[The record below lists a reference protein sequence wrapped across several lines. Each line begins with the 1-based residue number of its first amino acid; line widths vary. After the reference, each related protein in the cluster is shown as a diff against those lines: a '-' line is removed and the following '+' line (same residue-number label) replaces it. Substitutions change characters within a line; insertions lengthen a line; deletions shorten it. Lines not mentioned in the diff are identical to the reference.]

1 MINENYTTE
10 YNQPTKPIKTRI
22 FIAENHQVTLA
33 METKNNEDYTVKDLY
48 PSAPTETEIKA
59 ALQVVPQQNWI
70 LSQDPEKFY
79 PHVA

>member
-1 MINENYTTE
+1 M
-10 YNQPTKPIKTRI
+10 
-22 FIAENHQVTLA
+22 TLA